1 MTFHYHFIY
10 LNLITMC
17 CNISS
22 VTNYDHNCNIT
33 FHINNFSERNP
44 GKRLTF
50 HNDDEYNWHPINP
63 CLQYLHQNF
72 PSPSCWLLGICL
84 WGLLVTIMLKNT
96 DTTETLSRAKLRQLL
111 YHYYYYV
118 HIHQINEENTTTNTL
133 RSFNALNIATQCTME
148 KKHQTG

>member
-1 MTFHYHFIY
+1 
-10 LNLITMC
+10 
-17 CNISS
+17 
-22 VTNYDHNCNIT
+22 
-33 FHINNFSERNP
+33 
-44 GKRLTF
+44 
-50 HNDDEYNWHPINP
+50 
-63 CLQYLHQNF
+63 
-72 PSPSCWLLGICL
+72 
-84 WGLLVTIMLKNT
+84 MLKNT